1 MTASQKSSPGAR
13 APAPPLPAGQS
24 RYGWLAAT
32 LRARILQGEWVP
44 GEAIPPETALA
55 QSNNVALGTMR
66 QAIAL
71 LVADGLLER
80 AHGKGTF
87 VKAGLDGATMLRF
100 FRFRQ
105 SGEMQ
110 STPQSHILTRKRRL
124 ASDEES
130 DAFGLPA
137 GASVMELDRLRSVEA
152 QPCLLENLVLPLPAF
167 DALAGSDTTA
177 WDDLLYP
184 MYQRV
189 CGVVIHR
196 AQDHLSFGLLTA
208 AQARQLAL
216 DKGHPCVRVQRQ
228 AFDRVDR
235 CVELRTT
242 LGDAFAFEYT
252 AQVR

>member
-1 MTASQKSSPGAR
+1 MIRSSISNTTQKLAADAPSS
-13 APAPPLPAGQS
+13 GQS
-24 RYGWLAAT
+24 RYGWLAAA

-44 GEAIPPETALA
+44 GEAIPPETLLA
-55 QSNNVALGTMR
+55 KSYSVALGTMR
-66 QAIAL
+66 QALSL

-80 AHGKGTF
+80 RHGKGTF

-105 SGEMQ
+105 SGEIQ
-110 STPQSHILTRKRRL
+110 GAPSSHILARKLRL
-124 ASDEES
+124 ADPPEAE
-130 DAFGLPA
+130 AFGLPQ
-137 GASVMELDRLRSVEA
+137 GASVLELQRLRSINA
-152 QPCLLENLVLPLPAF
+152 HPCLLETLTLPLPAF
-167 DALAGSDTTA
+167 EALAESDTGA

-189 CGVVIHR
+189 CGVVIHH
-196 AQDHLSFGLLTA
+196 AQDHLSFDLLTA
-208 AQARQLAL
+208 PQARRLAL

-228 AFDRVDR
+228 AFDLLDR